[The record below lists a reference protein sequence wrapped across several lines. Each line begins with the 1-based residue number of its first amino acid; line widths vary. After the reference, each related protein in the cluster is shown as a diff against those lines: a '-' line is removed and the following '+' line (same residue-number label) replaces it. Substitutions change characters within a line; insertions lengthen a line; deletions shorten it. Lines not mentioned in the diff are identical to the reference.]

1 MPGTFLVGG
10 FEGRAEHHSCSLL
23 KVKEW
28 LHYFLQL
35 GLSDQ
40 IDLATVKEGSPGRR
54 TDMSLFSRGN
64 VWIVKLERYLECW

>member
-1 MPGTFLVGG
+1 MLSKFLELFLAGG
-10 FEGRAEHHSCSLL
+10 FEGRAEHHSFSLL

-40 IDLATVKEGSPGRR
+40 IDLATVEEGRSKA
-54 TDMSLFSRGN
+54 
-64 VWIVKLERYLECW
+64 I